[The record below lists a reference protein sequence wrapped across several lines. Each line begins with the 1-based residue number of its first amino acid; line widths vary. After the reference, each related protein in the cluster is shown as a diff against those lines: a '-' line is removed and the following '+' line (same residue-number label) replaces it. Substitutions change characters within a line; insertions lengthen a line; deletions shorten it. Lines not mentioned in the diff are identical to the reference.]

1 MMRTVRLRTILVW
14 LTLAALLAA
23 GLAIRLAVLDTTG
36 HYGDAEVNGRWADR
50 MAIYGPWDFYR
61 HDGALYPA
69 LLYAYWPIGVL
80 LDGVAQARAV
90 KGLSI
95 PFDLAIG
102 VVTYV
107 AARRMVGPVRG
118 LVAPAIYIFSP
129 AVLLAGP
136 VWGQVDAAG
145 TLAYLLALLALAG
158 RRFAMAGACAVL
170 ALLVKPQFGL
180 VLLPVAVVAI
190 VQWRAT
196 RSVVPIVRSALGG
209 AAAYL
214 VVALPLRM
222 DPISYIGRVIGA
234 GSFKEMSS
242 ANAANIWGL
251 FHGYKK
257 PDGDLVYIGAVLLVL
272 GLTAAVLPLLRRQD
286 LRMILAGG
294 AFVIFAFYFL
304 PTRVHERYLF
314 PAMAVLAPLAAAN
327 WSVFAA
333 YLLMT
338 AGFTASM
345 LYALVDTT
353 PFTFWPWLEDLV
365 TLPVARIWISL
376 TLIAT
381 AATLVFLLLV
391 QARTEAEPV
400 PAGEP

>member
-1 MMRTVRLRTILVW
+1 MRTNRRRQVLAWGALAIL
-14 LTLAALLAA
+14 LLA
-23 GLAIRLAVLDTTG
+23 GLAMRLAVLDAKG
-36 HYGDAEVNGRWADR
+36 HPGDAIVIGRWADH
-50 MAIYGPWDFYR
+50 MAMYGSWDFYR

-80 LDGVAQARAV
+80 LDGVAQARAI
-90 KGLSI
+90 KGVSI

-102 VVTYV
+102 VVAYL
-107 AARRMVGPVRG
+107 AARRMVGPFRA
-118 LVAPAIYIFSP
+118 LVAPAAYLFNP

-145 TLAYLLALLALAG
+145 TLAYLLTLLALAG
-158 RRFAMAGACAVL
+158 RRWAVAGACAVL
-170 ALLVKPQFGL
+170 ALLIKPQFGL

-190 VQWRAT
+190 QRWRET
-196 RSVVPIVRSALGG
+196 RDRDPVVSAVLGG
-209 AAAYL
+209 AAAY
-214 VVALPLRM
+214 VAVALPLRM
-222 DPISYIGRVIGA
+222 DPISYLGRVIGS

-257 PDGDLVYIGAVLLVL
+257 PDGDLVYIGAVLLLV
-272 GLTAAVLPLLRRQD
+272 GLVAAVLPLLRRQD
-286 LRMILAGG
+286 LWMLLAVG
-294 AFVIFAFYFL
+294 AFVVFAFYFL

-327 WSVFAA
+327 WSVFAG
-333 YLLMT
+333 YLLLT
-338 AGFTASM
+338 AGFSASM

-353 PFTFWPWLEDLV
+353 PFTIWPALEDLV

-381 AATLVFLLLV
+381 AATLVFLLLI
-391 QARTEAEPV
+391 QPRIEP
-400 PAGEP
+400 EPN

>member
-1 MMRTVRLRTILVW
+1 MRTDRTRTILVW
-14 LTLAALLAA
+14 LALAALLAA
-23 GLAIRLAVLDTTG
+23 GLAIRLEVLDTKG
-36 HYGDAEVNGRWADR
+36 HYGDALVIGRWADN
-50 MAIYGPWDFYR
+50 MARYGPWDFYR

-80 LDGVAQARAV
+80 LDGAAQARAI
-90 KGLSI
+90 KGASI
-95 PFDLAIG
+95 PFDLAIA
-102 VVTYV
+102 VVVYL
-107 AARRMVGPVRG
+107 AARRIVEPARA
-118 LVAPAIYIFSP
+118 LVAPALYLLNP

-145 TLAYLLALLALAG
+145 TLAYLLAVLALAG
-158 RRFAMAGACAVL
+158 RRFAAAGALAVA
-170 ALLVKPQFGL
+170 ALLIKPQFGL

-190 VQWRAT
+190 LTWRAT
-196 RSVVPIVRSALGG
+196 CSRAPIARALLGG
-209 AAAYL
+209 AAAYI
-214 VVALPLRM
+214 VVALPLRL
-222 DPISYIGRVIGA
+222 DVISYVGRVIGA

-251 FHGYKK
+251 FAGYKH
-257 PDGDLVYIGAVLLVL
+257 PDGGLVYIGGVLLLL
-272 GLTAAVLPLLRRQD
+272 GLTAALLPLLRRQD
-286 LRMILAGG
+286 LPMILAVG

-327 WSVFAA
+327 RSVLGA

-338 AGFTASM
+338 AGFAASM

-381 AATLVFLLLV
+381 AATLVLLLV
-391 QARTEAEPV
+391 QPRIRSTPMVE
-400 PAGEP
+400 GE

>member
-1 MMRTVRLRTILVW
+1 VGWLV
-14 LTLAALLAA
+14 LLGLLAA
-23 GLAIRLAVLDTTG
+23 GLWIRLAALDTTG
-36 HYGDAEVNGRWADR
+36 HYGDTLVNGRWADN
-50 MAIYGPWDFYR
+50 MARYGPWDFYR

-69 LLYAYWPIGVL
+69 LLYAFWPIGVL

-102 VVTYV
+102 VVAYL
-107 AARRMVGPVRG
+107 AARRMAGPVRG
-118 LVAPAIYIFSP
+118 LVAPGLYLLNP

-145 TLAYLLALLALAG
+145 TLAYLLTLLALAG
-158 RRFAMAGACAVL
+158 RRFALAGAAAVL

-190 VQWRAT
+190 LRLRAT
-196 RSVVPIVRSALGG
+196 GSVAPIVRSALGG
-209 AAAYL
+209 AAAYV

-222 DPISYIGRVIGA
+222 DPFSYVGRIIGA

-257 PDGDLVYIGAVLLVL
+257 PDGDLVYLGAFLLLL
-272 GLTAAVLPLLRRQD
+272 GLTAALLPLLRRRD
-286 LRMILAGG
+286 LPMILAVG

-338 AGFTASM
+338 AGFAASM

-365 TLPVARIWISL
+365 TQPVARIWISL

-391 QARTEAEPV
+391 QRSAARETEPEP
-400 PAGEP
+400 G

>member
-1 MMRTVRLRTILVW
+1 MRTNRRRQVLAW
-14 LTLAALLAA
+14 GTLAILLLA
-23 GLAIRLAVLDTTG
+23 GLAMRLAVLDAKG
-36 HYGDAEVNGRWADR
+36 HPGDAIVIGRWADH
-50 MAIYGPWDFYR
+50 MAMYGSWDFYR

-80 LDGVAQARAV
+80 LDGVAQARAI
-90 KGLSI
+90 KGVSI

-102 VVTYV
+102 VVVYL
-107 AARRMVGPVRG
+107 AARRMVGPFRA
-118 LVAPAIYIFSP
+118 LVAPAAYLFNP

-145 TLAYLLALLALAG
+145 TLAYLLTLLALAG
-158 RRFAMAGACAVL
+158 RRWAVAGACAVL
-170 ALLVKPQFGL
+170 ALLIKPQFGL

-190 VQWRAT
+190 QRWRET
-196 RSVVPIVRSALGG
+196 RDRDPVVSAVLGG
-209 AAAYL
+209 AAAY
-214 VVALPLRM
+214 VAVALPLRM
-222 DPISYIGRVIGA
+222 DPISYLGRVIGS

-257 PDGDLVYIGAVLLVL
+257 PDGDLVYIGAVLLLV
-272 GLTAAVLPLLRRQD
+272 GLVAAVLPLLRRQD
-286 LRMILAGG
+286 LWMLLAVG
-294 AFVIFAFYFL
+294 AFVVFAFYFL

-327 WSVFAA
+327 WSVFAG
-333 YLLMT
+333 YLLLT
-338 AGFTASM
+338 AGFSASM

-353 PFTFWPWLEDLV
+353 PFTIWPALEDLV

-381 AATLVFLLLV
+381 AATLVFLLLI
-391 QARTEAEPV
+391 QPRIEP
-400 PAGEP
+400 EPN

>member
-1 MMRTVRLRTILVW
+1 MVAWGAL
-14 LTLAALLAA
+14 ALLLIG
-23 GLAIRLAVLDTTG
+23 GLAIRLAVLDAKG
-36 HYGDAEVNGRWADR
+36 HPGDAIVIGRWADN
-50 MAIYGPWDFYR
+50 MATFGPSDFYR
-61 HDGALYPA
+61 HDGAIYPA

-80 LDGVAQARAV
+80 LDGLDQARAI

-102 VVTYV
+102 VVAFL
-107 AARRMVGPVRG
+107 AARRMVGPVRA
-118 LVAPAIYIFSP
+118 LVAPVVYLFNP

-158 RRFAMAGACAVL
+158 RRWAAAGACAVV
-170 ALLVKPQFGL
+170 ALLIKPQFGL
-180 VLLPVAVVAI
+180 VLLPVAVVA
-190 VQWRAT
+190 VLQWRAT
-196 RSVVPIVRSALGG
+196 HDVAPLIRSALGG
-209 AAAYL
+209 AAAYA
-214 VVALPLRM
+214 VVAIPLRLS
-222 DPISYIGRVIGA
+222 PITYIGRVIGA

-257 PDGDLVYIGAVLLVL
+257 PDGDLVYIGAFLLLL
-272 GLTAAVLPLLRRQD
+272 GLTAALLPLLRRQD
-286 LRMILAGG
+286 LPMILAVG

-338 AGFTASM
+338 AGFAASM

-365 TLPVARIWISL
+365 TQPVARIWISL

-381 AATLVFLLLV
+381 AATLVFLLMV
-391 QARTEAEPV
+391 QKSLAGDAEPS
-400 PAGEP
+400 